1 MVCRGEELMFDAF
14 IHKVLFNLKIFGL
27 YAIVAS
33 DLLDPQV
40 ELILR
45 SP

>member
-1 MVCRGEELMFDAF
+1 VHDSFL
-14 IHKVLFNLKIFGL
+14 HKVLFYLQVLELG
-27 YAIVAS
+27 AIVAS

-40 ELILR
+40 ELILS